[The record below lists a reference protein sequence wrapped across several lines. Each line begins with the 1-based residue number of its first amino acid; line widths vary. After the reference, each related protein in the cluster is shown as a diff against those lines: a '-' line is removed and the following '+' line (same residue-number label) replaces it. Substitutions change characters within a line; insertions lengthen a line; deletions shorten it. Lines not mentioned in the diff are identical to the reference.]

1 MKKILIL
8 GGSHSQIPAIKTAK
22 EMGLYVITCDY
33 LEDNPGHQLAHEY
46 YNVSTTD
53 KEAVLSLAKSL
64 KVDGIVCY
72 ATDSAAP
79 TAAYVSERVGLPT
92 HPYKSVEIL
101 TNKELFRD
109 FQRKHNFHV
118 PKAKGYESIEDAYA
132 DFNSFKMPVMIK
144 PVDSSGSR
152 GVAKIDR
159 IEELKGKAEN
169 ALSFSNVKR
178 FIIEE
183 YIENSGYHVG
193 GDGFSNDG
201 RIIFRAFCNEHFP
214 SNESSNPFVPIGSS
228 WPCTMSESIQT
239 KIHDEVQRILRL
251 LNMKTGS
258 YNFDIR
264 VDDKENIYIIE
275 IGPRN
280 GGDLLPE
287 AINYATGINLIE
299 YTIKASL
306 GEDCNDLLMAPTEGY
321 WSSYILNS
329 QKDGVFKEVEIK
341 KELQELNIVEEE
353 LLINVGESITALS
366 GANDKIGTIILKFAS
381 MDEMLEKM
389 ENMEDWV
396 NIIIDESYSPNGL
409 GVK

>member
-22 EMGLYVITCDY
+22 EMGHYVITCDY

-79 TAAYVSERVGLPT
+79 TAAYVAERLGLPT
-92 HPYKSVEIL
+92 HPYKSVKIL

-109 FQRKHNFHV
+109 FQRKNNFHI
-118 PKAKGYESIEDAYA
+118 PKAKGYKTIEEAYA
-132 DFNSFKMPVMIK
+132 DFSSFKMPVMIK

-159 IEELKGKAEN
+159 IEDLKEKAEN
-169 ALSFSNVKR
+169 ALRFSNVKR

-183 YIENSGYHVG
+183 YIENYGYHVG
-193 GDGFSNDG
+193 GDGFSIDG
-201 RIIFRAFCNEHFP
+201 RLIFRAFCNEHFP
-214 SNESSNPFVPIGSS
+214 SKESSNPFVPIGSS
-228 WPCTMSESIQT
+228 WPCTMSESIQA
-239 KIHDEVQRILRL
+239 KIHNEIQRILSL

-264 VDDKENIYIIE
+264 IDDKENIYIIE

-287 AINYATGINLIE
+287 AISYATGINLIE
-299 YTIKASL
+299 YTIKAAL
-306 GEDCNDLLMAPTEGY
+306 GEECNDLLMTPTDGY
-321 WSSYILNS
+321 WSIYVLNS
-329 QKDGVFKEVEIK
+329 QENGTFKGIEIK
-341 KELQELNIVEEE
+341 KDLRELNIVEEE
-353 LLINVGESITALS
+353 LLINVDDSITALN
-366 GANDKIGTIILKFAS
+366 GANDKIGTMILKFTS

-389 ENMEDWV
+389 ENMDDWV
-396 NIIIDESYSPNGL
+396 NIITDESYSPNRL